1 MLLVLAAVVRR
12 GVSEWIV
19 SRREGLVLSPCSSGV
34 PMSRSVAVH
43 ALMAVSCAVACSGD
57 RAPQRDTSAGQVGVI
72 DSAPA
77 AVATTVAAII
87 TDENVF
93 AMLDTAFAAMIATDR
108 LAQSKTDGAVN
119 DFAAK
124 AVSENAVTR
133 SGIKSTADRLN
144 IAQELPDRDVIGDQ
158 AAVMA
163 DLQSRSGADFARA
176 YLDRAIQVRKD
187 LIDEVDDAL
196 ETGGVRQEPVRKF
209 LSDVRVS
216 LDAARKAA
224 EDLRA
229 EQG

>member
-1 MLLVLAAVVRR
+1 
-12 GVSEWIV
+12 
-19 SRREGLVLSPCSSGV
+19 
-34 PMSRSVAVH
+34 
-43 ALMAVSCAVACSGD
+43 MAVSCAMACAGD
-57 RAPQRDTSAGQVGVI
+57 RAPKADTAAGQVGVI

-77 AVATTVAAII
+77 AVAATVAAVI

-93 AMLDTAFAAMIATDR
+93 AILDTAFAAMIATDR
-108 LAQSKTDGAVN
+108 LAQGKTDGAVN

-133 SGIKSTADRLN
+133 SGIKATADRLN
-144 IAQELPDRDVIGDQ
+144 IAPVLPDRDVIGDQ
-158 AAVMA
+158 ATVMA

-209 LSDVRVS
+209 LGDVRVS

-229 EQG
+229 TQG